1 LSEKSETT
9 DTLDIGGLFRGT
21 ATITFMAE
29 IVAGLMII
37 GSSAAYFLSRGTFI
51 DDLDLDLAILLL
63 MIGSIITLFIFLGAI
78 SFFIRFNKRI
88 QGAVIGKGIGEVDLK
103 GPRVKTVVTL
113 YGLAVGL
120 ILIIGMY
127 LYWIVWRNFLSP
139 IAATSLSFLM
149 LSVSLGMF
157 IMAFLIQIVIIALG
171 RTATRVIESVLHPH
185 S

>member
-1 LSEKSETT
+1 MSDVNDAP

-21 ATITFMAE
+21 ATITFIAE
-29 IVAGLMII
+29 IVAIIMIL
-37 GSSAAYFLSRGTFI
+37 GSSVAYFLSRGTFI
-51 DDLDLDLAILLL
+51 EDLDLDMTILLL
-63 MIGSIITLFIFLGAI
+63 MIGSMVTLFIFLGAI
-78 SFFIRFNKRI
+78 SFFIRFNRRV

-103 GPRVKTVVTL
+103 GARVKTVLTL

-127 LYWIVWRNFLSP
+127 MYWIIWRNWLAA

-149 LSVSLGMF
+149 LSVSVGMF
-157 IMAFLIQIVIIALG
+157 VLALLIQMVVIALG
-171 RTATRVIESVLHPH
+171 RTATGVIEAVLKEQ